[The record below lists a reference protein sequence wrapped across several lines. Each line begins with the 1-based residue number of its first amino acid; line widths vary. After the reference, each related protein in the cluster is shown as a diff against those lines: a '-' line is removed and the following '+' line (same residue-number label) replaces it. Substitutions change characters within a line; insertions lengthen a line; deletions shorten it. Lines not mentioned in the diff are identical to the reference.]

1 MELKR
6 TMAREKTSKKKSNKE
21 KVVKNGNGDRKMLEL
36 LEKNMLTTRGQIE
49 KKDKNLAKQAQ
60 SIKRLRGEISACLEK
75 IEKNVEVYEREIG
88 VSAQTSG
95 VESGEGEEEL
105 DLGGLDLALQKRL
118 SDRRQELERLEAE
131 EKTKDKPAG
140 EKVKQ
145 GGDKKKKKR
154 SGRVKEKQKA
164 KGGWGQRIASG
175 LRFGKKKIVKGFK
188 EMVNH
193 IDQENK
199 DKK

>member
-1 MELKR
+1 
-6 TMAREKTSKKKSNKE
+6 MAREKTSKKKSNKE

-145 GGDKKKKKR
+145 GGDKKKE
-154 SGRVKEKQKA
+154 EKVWK
-164 KGGWGQRIASG
+164 S
-175 LRFGKKKIVKGFK
+175 
-188 EMVNH
+188 
-193 IDQENK
+193 
-199 DKK
+199 

>member
-1 MELKR
+1 
-6 TMAREKTSKKKSNKE
+6 MAREKTSKKKSNKE